1 MDRAFARPPSSIL
14 NYPAFKC
21 NAKAQKSSMFN
32 PTELVIDGFVE
43 QLEIAYRRNYGS
55 LEVSNSSIIAW
66 AGRMALEHFANSD
79 ALYHNMEHTIMVTLV
94 GQEILR
100 GKHLREGGVSP
111 RDWLNFIISLLCHD
125 IGHIR
130 GICRDDRDGYY
141 TTGIKNQMVTLP
153 EGATDASMSPYH
165 VDRGKLFIRE
175 RFGGHPVI
183 DAEVIAAN
191 IELTRFP
198 VPDDSD
204 HQNTS
209 SYPGLVRAA
218 DLIGQLADPNYLRKL
233 PALFYEFQETG
244 INKQLGY
251 KSPFDL
257 RKGYP
262 SFYWGMVSRYI
273 QEGLRYL
280 RVTQEGKQW
289 IANLYAHVFASEHK
303 EFYNL

>member
-1 MDRAFARPPSSIL
+1 
-14 NYPAFKC
+14 
-21 NAKAQKSSMFN
+21 MFN

-43 QLEIAYRRNYGS
+43 QIQIAYRRNYGD
-55 LEVSNSSIIAW
+55 LEASNSDIIAW

-100 GKHLREGGVSP
+100 GKHIREGGVSH

-125 IGHIR
+125 IGHVR
-130 GICRDDRDGYY
+130 GICRDDREGFY
-141 TTGIKNQMVTLP
+141 TTGIGNEMVTLP

-175 RFGGHPVI
+175 RFGGNPLI

-204 HQNTS
+204 HQCTS
-209 SYPGLVRAA
+209 SFPGLVRSA
-218 DLIGQLADPNYLRKL
+218 DLIGQLADPHYLRKL
-233 PALFYEFQETG
+233 PTLFYEFQETG
-244 INKQLGY
+244 VNEKLGY
-251 KSPFDL
+251 HTPYNL
-257 RKGYP
+257 RTSYP
-262 SFYWGMVSRYI
+262 SFYWGIVSRYI
-273 QEGLRYL
+273 QEALHYL

-289 IANLYAHVFASEHK
+289 IANLYSHVFASEHK
-303 EFYNL
+303 EFHNL

>member
-1 MDRAFARPPSSIL
+1 
-14 NYPAFKC
+14 
-21 NAKAQKSSMFN
+21 MFN
-32 PTELVIDGFVE
+32 PTELVIDGFVQ
-43 QLEIAYRRNYGS
+43 QLQIAYRRNYGG
-55 LEVSNSSIIAW
+55 LEASNSDIIAW

-79 ALYHNMEHTIMVTLV
+79 ALYHNMEHTVMVTLV

-100 GKHLREGGVSP
+100 GKHIREGGVSH

-125 IGHIR
+125 IGHVR
-130 GICRDDRDGYY
+130 GICRDDIEGQY
-141 TTGIKNQMVTLP
+141 TTGIKNEKITLA

-175 RFGGHPVI
+175 RFGGNSVI

-218 DLIGQLADPNYLRKL
+218 DLIGQLADPHYIRKL

-244 INKQLGY
+244 VNKRLGY
-251 KSPFDL
+251 HSPSDL
-257 RKGYP
+257 RAGYP
-262 SFYWGMVSRYI
+262 SFYWGIVSRYI
-273 QEGLRYL
+273 QEALHHL

-289 IANLYAHVFASEHK
+289 IANLYSHVFASEHK
-303 EFYNL
+303 EFHIF

>member
-1 MDRAFARPPSSIL
+1 
-14 NYPAFKC
+14 
-21 NAKAQKSSMFN
+21 MFN
-32 PTELVIDGFVE
+32 PTELVINGFVD
-43 QLEIAYRRNYGS
+43 QLETAYRRNYGS
-55 LEVSNSSIIAW
+55 LEVGNSSIIAW

-100 GKHLREGGVSP
+100 GKHIREGGVSH

-125 IGHIR
+125 IGHVR
-130 GICRDDRDGYY
+130 GICRDDRDGSY
-141 TTGIKNQMVTLP
+141 TTGIKNEMVTLP

-175 RFGGHPVI
+175 RFGGNPVI

-204 HQNTS
+204 HQTTF

-218 DLIGQLADPNYLRKL
+218 DLIGQLADPHYLRKL

-244 INKQLGY
+244 VNEHLGY
-251 KSPFDL
+251 RTPFDL

-262 SFYWGMVSRYI
+262 SFYWGIVSRYI
-273 QEGLRYL
+273 QDALHYL
-280 RVTQEGKQW
+280 RITQEGKQW
-289 IANLYAHVFASEHK
+289 IANLYSHVFASEHK
-303 EFYNL
+303 EFHNF

>member
-1 MDRAFARPPSSIL
+1 
-14 NYPAFKC
+14 
-21 NAKAQKSSMFN
+21 MFN
-32 PTELVIDGFVE
+32 PTERIIDGFVE
-43 QLEIAYRRNYGS
+43 QLEKAYRRNYGN
-55 LEVSNSSIIAW
+55 LEAANGSIIAW

-100 GKHLREGGVSP
+100 GKHIREGGVSH

-130 GICRDDRDGYY
+130 GICRDDGEGYY
-141 TTGIKNQMVTLP
+141 TTGIGEQKVSLP
-153 EGATDASMSPYH
+153 IGATDASMSPYH

-175 RFGGHPVI
+175 RFGGNPVI

-198 VPDDSD
+198 VPDDTD
-204 HQNTS
+204 HQETA
-209 SYPGLVRAA
+209 SYPGLVRSA
-218 DLIGQLADPNYLRKL
+218 DLIGQLADPHYMRKL

-244 INKQLGY
+244 INQKLGY
-251 KSPFDL
+251 TTPLDL
-257 RKGYP
+257 RTSYP
-262 SFYWGMVSRYI
+262 SFYWNMVSHYI
-273 QEGLRYL
+273 QDALVYL

-289 IANLYAHVFASEHK
+289 IANLYSHVFASEHK
-303 EFYNL
+303 ELGNIGA

>member
-1 MDRAFARPPSSIL
+1 
-14 NYPAFKC
+14 
-21 NAKAQKSSMFN
+21 MFN
-32 PTELVIDGFVE
+32 PTQLVIDGFVE
-43 QLEIAYRRNYGS
+43 QLRLAYRRNYGA
-55 LEVSNSSIIAW
+55 LESANSEIIAW

-100 GKHLREGGVSP
+100 GKHIREGGVSH

-130 GICRDDRDGYY
+130 GICRDDHNGYY
-141 TTGIKNQMVTLP
+141 TTGKNDKMITLP
-153 EGATDASMSPYH
+153 DGATDASMSPYH

-175 RFGGHPVI
+175 RFGGNPLI

-198 VPDDSD
+198 VPNDSD
-204 HQNTS
+204 HQNIS

-218 DLIGQLADPNYLRKL
+218 DLIGQLADPHYIRKL
-233 PALFYEFQETG
+233 PTLFYEFQETKV
-244 INKQLGY
+244 NETLGY
-251 KSPFDL
+251 YTPFDL
-257 RKGYP
+257 QTNYP
-262 SFYWGMVSRYI
+262 SFYWGIVSRYI
-273 QEGLRYL
+273 QDALNYL

-289 IANLYAHVFASEHK
+289 IANLYSHIFVSEHR
-303 EFYNL
+303 ELNNL

>member
-1 MDRAFARPPSSIL
+1 
-14 NYPAFKC
+14 
-21 NAKAQKSSMFN
+21 MFN

-43 QLEIAYRRNYGS
+43 QLEKAYRRNYGS
-55 LEVSNSSIIAW
+55 LEVANSSIIAW

-100 GKHLREGGVSP
+100 GKHIREGGVSH

-125 IGHIR
+125 IGHVR
-130 GICRDDRDGYY
+130 GICRDDRDGRY
-141 TTGIKNQMVTLP
+141 TTGIKNKFVTLIA
-153 EGATDASMSPYH
+153 GATDASMAPYH

-175 RFGGHPVI
+175 RFGGHPII

-198 VPDDSD
+198 VPDDTD
-204 HQNTS
+204 HQSTS

-218 DLIGQLADPNYLRKL
+218 DLVGQLADPHYIRKL

-244 INKQLGY
+244 VNTQLGY
-251 KSPFDL
+251 RSPLDL
-257 RKGYP
+257 RTSYP
-262 SFYWGMVSRYI
+262 SFYWGMISRYI
-273 QEGLRYL
+273 QDGLHYL

-289 IANLYAHVFASEHK
+289 IANLYSHVFASEHT
-303 EFYNL
+303 EFHKF

>member
-1 MDRAFARPPSSIL
+1 
-14 NYPAFKC
+14 
-21 NAKAQKSSMFN
+21 MFN

-43 QLEIAYRRNYGS
+43 QLQIAYRRNYGE
-55 LEVSNSSIIAW
+55 LEASNNDIIAW

-79 ALYHNMEHTIMVTLV
+79 ALYHNMEHTIMVTNV

-100 GKHLREGGVSP
+100 GKHIREGGVSH

-125 IGHIR
+125 IGHVR
-130 GICRDDRDGYY
+130 GICRDDSENHY
-141 TTGIKNQMVTLP
+141 TTGIKNELITLP
-153 EGATDASMSPYH
+153 QDTTDASMSPYH
-165 VDRGKLFIRE
+165 VDRGKLFIFE
-175 RFGGHPVI
+175 RFGGNALI

-198 VPDDSD
+198 VPNDSD

-218 DLIGQLADPNYLRKL
+218 DLIGQLADPHYLIKL

-244 INKQLGY
+244 VNEKLGY
-251 KSPFDL
+251 KSAYDL
-257 RKGYP
+257 RTSYP
-262 SFYWGMVSRYI
+262 LFYWDNVSRYI
-273 QEGLRYL
+273 QPALHYL

-289 IANLYAHVFASEHK
+289 IANLYSHVFASEHK
-303 EFYNL
+303 EFH

>member
-1 MDRAFARPPSSIL
+1 
-14 NYPAFKC
+14 
-21 NAKAQKSSMFN
+21 MFN
-32 PTELVIDGFVE
+32 PTEMIIDGFVD
-43 QLEIAYRRNYGS
+43 QLVKAYQRNYGS
-55 LEVSNSSIIAW
+55 LEEANGSIIAW

-100 GKHLREGGVSP
+100 GKHIREGGVSG

-130 GICRDDRDGYY
+130 GICRDDRDGCY
-141 TTGIKNQMVTLP
+141 TTGIKNEMVTLP

-175 RFGGHPVI
+175 RFGGNPVI
-183 DAEVIAAN
+183 DAEIIAEN

-198 VPDDSD
+198 VPDDTD

-209 SYPGLVRAA
+209 SYPGLVRSA

-233 PALFYEFQETG
+233 PALYYEFQETG
-244 INKQLGY
+244 INEKLGY
-251 KSPFDL
+251 RSPFDL
-257 RKGYP
+257 RKNYP
-262 SFYWGMVSRYI
+262 SFYWGVISRYI
-273 QEGLRYL
+273 QDGLHYL

-289 IANLYAHVFASEHK
+289 IANLYSHVFSSEHK
-303 EFYNL
+303 EFHNL

>member
-1 MDRAFARPPSSIL
+1 
-14 NYPAFKC
+14 
-21 NAKAQKSSMFN
+21 MFN
-32 PTELVIDGFVE
+32 PTELIIDGFVE
-43 QLEIAYRRNYGS
+43 QLKIAYHRNYGE
-55 LEVSNSSIIAW
+55 LETANSEIIAW

-100 GKHLREGGVSP
+100 GKHIREGGVSH

-125 IGHIR
+125 IGHVR
-130 GICRDDRDGYY
+130 GICRDDEKGRY
-141 TTGIKNQMVTLP
+141 TTGLKNETVALP

-175 RFGGHPVI
+175 RFGGNPVI

-204 HQNTS
+204 HQSTF

-218 DLIGQLADPNYLRKL
+218 DLIGQLADPHYLRKL

-244 INKQLGY
+244 INEQLGY
-251 KSPFDL
+251 HSAYDL
-257 RKGYP
+257 RTSYP
-262 SFYWGMVSRYI
+262 LFYWGSVSRYI
-273 QEGLRYL
+273 QDALHYL

-289 IANLYAHVFASEHK
+289 IANLYSHVFASEHK
-303 EFYNL
+303 EFYHF

>member
-1 MDRAFARPPSSIL
+1 
-14 NYPAFKC
+14 
-21 NAKAQKSSMFN
+21 MFN
-32 PTELVIDGFVE
+32 PTELLINGFVE
-43 QLEIAYRRNYGS
+43 QLELAYVRNYGN
-55 LEVSNSSIIAW
+55 LEASNGSIIAW

-79 ALYHNMEHTIMVTLV
+79 ALYHNVEHTIMVTLV

-100 GKHLREGGVSP
+100 GKHIREGGVSH

-130 GICRDDRDGYY
+130 GICRDDREGCY
-141 TTGIKNQMVTLP
+141 TTGIRNEVVVLP

-165 VDRGKLFIRE
+165 IDRGKLFVRE
-175 RFGGHPVI
+175 RFGGNSVI

-198 VPDDSD
+198 VPNDSD
-204 HQNTS
+204 HQATG

-233 PALFYEFQETG
+233 PALYYEFQETG
-244 INKQLGY
+244 VNQTLGY
-251 KSPFDL
+251 NTPLDL
-257 RKGYP
+257 RRNYP
-262 SFYWGMVSRYI
+262 QFYWNMVSHYI
-273 QEGLRYL
+273 QDGIRYL

-289 IANLYAHVFASEHK
+289 IANLYAHVFSSEHK

>member
-1 MDRAFARPPSSIL
+1 
-14 NYPAFKC
+14 
-21 NAKAQKSSMFN
+21 MFN
-32 PTELVIDGFVE
+32 PTELVIDGFVQ
-43 QLEIAYRRNYGS
+43 QLQIAYRRNYGD
-55 LEVSNSSIIAW
+55 LETSNSDIIAW

-79 ALYHNMEHTIMVTLV
+79 ALYHNMEHTVMVALV

-100 GKHLREGGVSP
+100 GKHIREGGVSH

-125 IGHIR
+125 IGHVR
-130 GICRDDRDGYY
+130 GICRDDRDGQY
-141 TTGIKNQMVTLP
+141 TTGIKNEMITLP
-153 EGATDASMSPYH
+153 KGATDASMSPYH

-175 RFGGHPVI
+175 RFGGNPVI

-209 SYPGLVRAA
+209 SYPGLVRSA
-218 DLIGQLADPNYLRKL
+218 DLIGQLADPHYIRKL

-244 INKQLGY
+244 VNKQLGY
-251 KSPFDL
+251 LSPSDL
-257 RKGYP
+257 RAGYP
-262 SFYWGMVSRYI
+262 SFYWGIVSRYI
-273 QEGLRYL
+273 QEALHYL

-289 IANLYAHVFASEHK
+289 IANLYSHVFASEHK
-303 EFYNL
+303 EFHHF